1 MTRLQIIQEA
11 LNLANR
17 TDLLSEAR
25 LWLNMFLDGQYRNQD
40 WPFAMKTAS
49 LAVTQG
55 ATIPTDYLRARSA
68 DIINGSNRLPVLFLT
83 PEQYDFDRQSSIN
96 PSIPR
101 KVYVD
106 QYART
111 FNWVPAPSEVFTM
124 ELRYYFLPVL
134 PDPYTPIG
142 DSETPLWAVDDDIL
156 IQAVYV
162 KALQFDDD
170 ARFDK
175 ESARLDDMIKKAKI
189 NSPDFRASTNR
200 IKLGKSFRRRL

>member
-11 LNLANR
+11 LSQANR

-25 LWLNMFLDGQYRNQD
+25 LWLNQFLDGQYRNQD

-49 LAVTQG
+49 LPVTQG
-55 ATIPTDYLRARSA
+55 AAIPTDYLRARSA
-68 DIINGSNRLPVLFLT
+68 DIISGTNRLSVLFLT
-83 PEQYDFDRQSSIN
+83 PEQYDFYRQAAAN
-96 PSIPR
+96 PAIPR

-124 ELRYYFLPVL
+124 DLRYYFMPVL
-134 PDPYTPIG
+134 PDPYSPIG

-156 IQAVYV
+156 IQGIYV
-162 KALQFDDD
+162 KALKYDDD
-170 ARFDK
+170 ARYDK
-175 ESARLDDMIKKAKI
+175 EESRLKDMIRETKL
-189 NSPDFRASTNR
+189 NSPDFRAQNNR